1 MRFTSSSLLRSAKPQ
16 TVRSPSTLL
25 YAFWNIV
32 LYSQEDKAFTAAAAR
47 SSRNSENAKPM
58 RGGEPAAG
66 LRQDDEGEATD
77 DVGEV
82 SVGEPLLAL
91 LP

>member
-1 MRFTSSSLLRSAKPQ
+1 
-16 TVRSPSTLL
+16 
-25 YAFWNIV
+25 
-32 LYSQEDKAFTAAAAR
+32 
-47 SSRNSENAKPM
+47 M